1 MIVTWQIINFI
12 KRILF
17 SQQLT
22 RMAVPPGLIVRK
34 DKFGNDI
41 WLGDGGEVIF
51 APVDCIPD
59 YRKHLQ
65 HIRDMQLRAD
75 DVLIVGYPKSG
86 Q

>member
-1 MIVTWQIINFI
+1 
-12 KRILF
+12 
-17 SQQLT
+17 
-22 RMAVPPGLIVRK
+22 MAVPPGLIVRK